1 MPDSVIVYQKD
12 TDRAYP
18 RTHYS
23 NSMMNGLFNCNLLNF
38 HASQSRAKNALTE
51 KSADSLSS
59 LPIRKKHPLLRR
71 VFTQITHAEEQEYRQ
86 TTGMKLV
93 NEPQLESV
101 DQSDDMVLKSLH
113 EIVVNQQQQRREG
126 SMERQRYRV
135 RQTNRYD
142 TNQTSVRIV
151 QVKLIDLIFNSKP
164 CTLVLV
170 QDLTQVIEDWR
181 KQRKYST
188 LILAS
193 SGVTSAIY

>member
-1 MPDSVIVYQKD
+1 
-12 TDRAYP
+12 
-18 RTHYS
+18 
-23 NSMMNGLFNCNLLNF
+23 
-38 HASQSRAKNALTE
+38 
-51 KSADSLSS
+51 
-59 LPIRKKHPLLRR
+59 
-71 VFTQITHAEEQEYRQ
+71 
-86 TTGMKLV
+86 
-93 NEPQLESV
+93 
-101 DQSDDMVLKSLH
+101 
-113 EIVVNQQQQRREG
+113 
-126 SMERQRYRV
+126 MERQRYRV